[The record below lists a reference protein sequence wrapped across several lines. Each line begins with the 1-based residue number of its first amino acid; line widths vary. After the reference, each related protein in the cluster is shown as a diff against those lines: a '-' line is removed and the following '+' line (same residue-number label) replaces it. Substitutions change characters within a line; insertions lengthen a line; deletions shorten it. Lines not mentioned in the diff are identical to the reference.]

1 MVSRAEADQLGGRRR
16 RIPAGHRGF
25 DEARRGGGREGGRA
39 GGVRTSSSRRMQR
52 GIRKRRGEE
61 RGAIVIGVSRVV
73 AVLELALARPVQVK
87 PKVGRRDR
95 RRCERLPAGTTVG
108 YCVLF
113 SDVISLLF
121 FLFRLSIF
129 NFFFFFLMYED
140 LQDYKIHNKLA
151 IAQVCY
157 KTKNSKFRTTKQE
170 VLEHLQQ

>member
-1 MVSRAEADQLGGRRR
+1 M
-16 RIPAGHRGF
+16 
-25 DEARRGGGREGGRA
+25 RRGAGEGGREEERGVSVPRRA
-39 GGVRTSSSRRMQR
+39 GGCR
-52 GIRKRRGEE
+52 GELGSGEERRGEGREE